1 MGGRTPCLLSSQHV
15 LGCLVESR
23 HHLLMFFLVMSLLLV
38 NVIAYFEK
46 KQPYVAVPW
55 LWVPAYWHSGGLLA
69 PVAP

>member
-1 MGGRTPCLLSSQHV
+1 MPCGVLAPSPHV
-15 LGCLVESR
+15 LSCHVSIAGY
-23 HHLLMFFLVMSLLLV
+23 
-38 NVIAYFEK
+38 VIAYFEK